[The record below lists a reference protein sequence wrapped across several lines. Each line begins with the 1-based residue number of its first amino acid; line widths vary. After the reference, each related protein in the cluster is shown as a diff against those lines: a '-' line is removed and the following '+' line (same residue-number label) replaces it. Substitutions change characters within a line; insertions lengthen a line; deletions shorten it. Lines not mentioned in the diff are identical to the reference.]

1 LTLKNLEVMKKF
13 TFLKSLLLTV
23 ALLAGNVG
31 AWAQTCD
38 ISDDFTTLT
47 ASSSYASVETTAHWK
62 GTNTAVLQ
70 GGTTNSNPTFT
81 FIGSDATTK
90 ALCINGKTTAVGV
103 ITSPTLSGGCASI
116 SFKYGHPFG
125 ESNGAKFTVEIQQ
138 NGTTVWSDQIVNT
151 SMTQF
156 TAYTYSK
163 TGLSI
168 TGDFTVVITNNSPSA
183 STSNKDRVAIWGI
196 CIGNYS
202 GGTPTVANPTFTVTG
217 TIKSTDVYWNS
228 AKVSI
233 SSSTAGASI
242 YYTLDGSEPT
252 TSSTLYE
259 GEITIT
265 TTTTIK
271 AIAVKSGMNNSQISE
286 KTITISA
293 PATAS
298 LPFTEIFDGNLGDF
312 YPFSKTG
319 DQIWIA
325 SSYSSGTYTKFA
337 KMSGY
342 SGGNKENEDWL
353 ISPEFTPASASGITL
368 TFASA
373 TNYNGPA
380 LQLKYSTNYDGFSDP
395 STATWTDITGSAA
408 WPAEASSFAWVE
420 SGNVSI
426 AGATPVRFAF
436 VYTSTTEA
444 AATWEVANVNVVNS
458 AASATPTITVTEIS
472 VPEMSANV
480 GKTDTETITVSG
492 VNLTDNIILTIS
504 GANADQFSVSPSS
517 IEPVSGTV
525 TDASVTIT
533 YSPTVEG
540 NHVAVLTLSST
551 GAEDVS
557 LNLSGSATVSG
568 LNPVVIKG
576 VYARDGK
583 IFVNAAVAGMNIE
596 VYNTVG
602 QRVASQV
609 LKGDLN
615 IIPVSTK
622 GVLLVKCGSE
632 VTKVI
637 LP

>member
-1 LTLKNLEVMKKF
+1 MKKYTLKISL
-13 TFLKSLLLTV
+13 FLLVFSLLGGMTKAENYYV
-23 ALLAGNVG
+23 
-31 AWAQTCD
+31 
-38 ISDDFTTLT
+38 DFESFTKT
-47 ASSSYASVETTAHWK
+47 SYASATVTLGNYNWNFTGSVAGNSTSDWK
-62 GTNTAVLQ
+62 VGSVSARLA
-70 GGTTNSNPTFT
+70 GTT
-81 FIGSDATTK
+81 K
-90 ALCINGKTTAVGV
+90 
-103 ITSPTLSGGCASI
+103 
-116 SFKYGHPFG
+116 
-125 ESNGAKFTVEIQQ
+125 
-138 NGTTVWSDQIVNT
+138 
-151 SMTQF
+151 
-156 TAYTYSK
+156 
-163 TGLSI
+163 
-168 TGDFTVVITNNSPSA
+168 
-183 STSNKDRVAIWGI
+183 STSNAETTKIEMLSNKAGG
-196 CIGNYS
+196 IGNISFQYRKYGS
-202 GGTPTVANPTFTVTG
+202 DEQIPWYVQWSSDGTTWTTIQEITATDVVQTFSFDLNQDNARIRIIANGFVTSTANGKRINIDELYLTDNGSQTSVANPTFTVTG

-353 ISPEFTPASASGITL
+353 ISPEFTPASVSGITL

-492 VNLTDNIILTIS
+492 ANLTDNIILTIS

-533 YSPTVEG
+533 YLPTVEG

-568 LNPVVIKG
+568 LNLAVIKG

>member
-1 LTLKNLEVMKKF
+1 MKKY

-380 LQLKYSTNYDGFSDP
+380 LQLKYSTNYDGFSAP

-492 VNLTDNIILTIS
+492 ANLTDNIILTIS

-568 LNPVVIKG
+568 LNPAVIKG

>member
-1 LTLKNLEVMKKF
+1 LTLKNLEVMKKY

-380 LQLKYSTNYDGFSDP
+380 LQLKYSTNYDGFSAP

-492 VNLTDNIILTIS
+492 ANLTDNIILTIS

-568 LNPVVIKG
+568 LNPAVIKG

>member
-1 LTLKNLEVMKKF
+1 MKKY

-90 ALCINGKTTAVGV
+90 ALCINGKATAVGV

-353 ISPEFTPASASGITL
+353 ISPEFTPASVSGITL

>member
-1 LTLKNLEVMKKF
+1 
-13 TFLKSLLLTV
+13 
-23 ALLAGNVG
+23 
-31 AWAQTCD
+31 
-38 ISDDFTTLT
+38 
-47 ASSSYASVETTAHWK
+47 
-62 GTNTAVLQ
+62 
-70 GGTTNSNPTFT
+70 
-81 FIGSDATTK
+81 
-90 ALCINGKTTAVGV
+90 
-103 ITSPTLSGGCASI
+103 
-116 SFKYGHPFG
+116 
-125 ESNGAKFTVEIQQ
+125 
-138 NGTTVWSDQIVNT
+138 
-151 SMTQF
+151 
-156 TAYTYSK
+156 
-163 TGLSI
+163 
-168 TGDFTVVITNNSPSA
+168 
-183 STSNKDRVAIWGI
+183 
-196 CIGNYS
+196 
-202 GGTPTVANPTFTVTG
+202 
-217 TIKSTDVYWNS
+217 
-228 AKVSI
+228 
-233 SSSTAGASI
+233 
-242 YYTLDGSEPT
+242 
-252 TSSTLYE
+252 
-259 GEITIT
+259 
-265 TTTTIK
+265 
-271 AIAVKSGMNNSQISE
+271 
-286 KTITISA
+286 
-293 PATAS
+293 

-380 LQLKYSTNYDGFSDP
+380 LQLKYSTNYDGFSAP

-408 WPAEASSFAWVE
+408 WPAEASSFVWVE

-568 LNPVVIKG
+568 LNPAVIKG

-583 IFVNAAVAGMNIE
+583 IFVNAAVAG
-596 VYNTVG
+596 
-602 QRVASQV
+602 
-609 LKGDLN
+609 
-615 IIPVSTK
+615 
-622 GVLLVKCGSE
+622 
-632 VTKVI
+632 
-637 LP
+637 

>member
-1 LTLKNLEVMKKF
+1 MKKF
-13 TFLKSLLLTV
+13 TLFKSLLLTV
-23 ALLAGNVG
+23 ALLTGSVG

-38 ISDDFTTLT
+38 ITDDFATLT
-47 ASSSYASVETTAHWK
+47 TSVSYAASIT
-62 GTNTAVLQ
+62 
-70 GGTTNSNPTFT
+70 TTNGWNAVNAAVFEGGSTNSSPKFS

-90 ALCINGKTTAVGV
+90 AVCINGKTSAVGV

-125 ESNGAKFTVEIQQ
+125 ESNGAKFTVEIKQ
-138 NGTTVWSDQIVNT
+138 NGTTVWSEQVVNT
-151 SMTQF
+151 SMTQY

-168 TGDFTVVITNNSPSA
+168 SGDFTVVITNNSPSA

-202 GGTPTVANPTFTVTG
+202 GGTPTVADPTFTVTG
-217 TIKSTDVYWNS
+217 TLKSTDVYWNS

-242 YYTLDGSEPT
+242 YYTLNGNDPT
-252 TSSTLYE
+252 TSSTLYD

-265 TTTTIK
+265 STTTIK
-271 AIAVKSGMNNSQISE
+271 AIAVKSGMNDSQISE
-286 KTITISA
+286 KTITISG
-293 PATAS
+293 PAIAT
-298 LPFTEIFDGNLGDF
+298 LPFTEVFDGNLGEF
-312 YPFSKTG
+312 YPYSKIG
-319 DQIWIA
+319 DQVWTA

-337 KMSGY
+337 KISGY
-342 SGGNKENEDWL
+342 SGGSKENEDWL
-353 ISPEFTPASASGITL
+353 ISPEFTPASVSGITL

-373 TNYNGPA
+373 TNYSGPA

-395 STATWTDITGSAA
+395 STATWTDITGNAA

-420 SGNVSI
+420 SGDVSI
-426 AGATPVRFAF
+426 AGTAPVRFAF

-458 AASATPTITVTEIS
+458 TAPATPTITVTEIS
-472 VPEMSANV
+472 VPEMAANV
-480 GKTDTETITVSG
+480 GETDTKTITVSG
-492 VNLTDNIILTIS
+492 INLTDNIILSIS
-504 GANADQFSVSPSS
+504 GANADQFSVSPAS

-525 TDASVTIT
+525 TDVSVTIS
-533 YSPTVEG
+533 YSPTAEG
-540 NHVAVLTLSST
+540 SHVAVLTLSST

-568 LNPVVIKG
+568 LNPAVIKG
-576 VYARDGK
+576 IYARDGK
-583 IFVNAAVAGMNIE
+583 IFVNAAVAGLNVE